1 MLIRLPN
8 LSDLLSGSS
17 SPQQNVCTHLGFSC
31 FTLFFTEVVST
42 CVRVHECV
50 SKRPPPCWKPRCGFL
65 SLVTWLHFKKT
76 ELHLTY
82 VRGQMAHCV
91 FPPGHSQS
99 LQEMWNRERKS
110 RERLLLILYKMHEH
124 NHEDVI
130 YSLFFPCF
138 TCMNRKCLHDGIHL
152 PQYISPPNNT
162 CSEVCLILFE
172 IITQNHI
179 VALSLGTPV
188 CFSIGFYWINPSY
201 VAKTKSEREV

>member
-50 SKRPPPCWKPRCGFL
+50 SKRPPPRWKPRCGFL
-65 SLVTWLHFKKT
+65 SLVAWLHFKKQNST
-76 ELHLTY
+76 WPTSEVKWLT
-82 VRGQMAHCV
+82 V
-91 FPPGHSQS
+91 FF
-99 LQEMWNRERKS
+99 LQGTPKACKKCETERKS

-138 TCMNRKCLHDGIHL
+138 TCVNRKCLHDGIHL